1 MDSIK
6 QEKIEEID
14 RLYKLRDKL
23 ADKGKLD
30 LESEQQIT
38 REVIVHF
45 HLADVLWCKRCIW
58 VGRAAVRF

>member
-45 HLADVLWCKRCIW
+45 YLGGVLWCKRCVW
-58 VGRAAVRF
+58 VEQL